1 VLQLVIAHT
10 WDGQPV
16 PSSEQVTLKLSSA
29 GRGRLRI
36 RVMAPFH
43 GDPAPT
49 GRPGPTIGL
58 WEHEVVELFVLGA
71 PRDEPRDEPR
81 DAPPVYTEI
90 ELGPHGHQ
98 LVLRLRGVRQ
108 VVGRLL
114 PLEYETV
121 IESARDVSRWRG
133 EALLDR
139 TLLPPTP
146 HRINAYAI
154 HGQGADRRYLALY
167 PGPGEGP
174 DFHRL
179 EYFEEATL
187 PGA

>member
-1 VLQLVIAHT
+1 MLKLVIKNT
-10 WDGQPV
+10 WDGRPI
-16 PSSEQVTLKLSSA
+16 PLEEQVTLELSA
-29 GRGRLRI
+29 ADRNRLQIVVR
-36 RVMAPFH
+36 APFH
-43 GDPAPT
+43 GDPPPA
-49 GRPGPTIGL
+49 GAPGPTIGL

-71 PRDEPRDEPR
+71 SQEDDP
-81 DAPPVYTEI
+81 DAPPVYTEL

-114 PLEYETV
+114 PLEYETRIDATGV
-121 IESARDVSRWRG
+121 LDAWCGV
-133 EALLDR
+133 ALLDR
-139 TLLPPTP
+139 ALLPPPP

-154 HGQGADRRYLALY
+154 HGTGDKRRYLALY

-179 EYFEEATL
+179 ECFEEVSL
-187 PGA
+187 PDA